1 MTLSQFINN
10 KRLQSVVVIVVVALA
25 ALVGLMLLMSWLASP
40 DTSTEVPEPVSQ
52 PAETNNRPAT
62 PAPTPTDEI
71 VATVNDVNISRQM
84 WQKAAQLD
92 AVMSKLAHQPVP
104 TAEETLDR
112 LVNEIL
118 VLEQQ
123 PDVPAPLAAE
133 VSARIDT
140 LSAAWNVS
148 APALET
154 ALAEANLTQADLTAR
169 MSRLLQV
176 ESALGR
182 VSQQGTDLNQWLAQ
196 ARASAEIG
204 VYRALANVASTP
216 PAVENSPP
224 TAVPAASVAET
235 QPAPAAPPPDVPVGS
250 DPGNAAP
257 DFSLPL
263 LNGGTLALNE
273 LRGKPAIINFWATWC
288 PPCRRELPALQAAY
302 ETYGDRIGFVA
313 VDVKEQPE
321 QVAGFVNELGI
332 TFPIVLDGD
341 GAVSGVAYKVRGIP
355 TTVFVDANGVIS
367 ARHVGPLD
375 ETTINSYLAPLLEP
389 MAATVEMPPA
399 ESQAEPGAQPA
410 VSAQSEAGLPVAP
423 DFTLPSATGDP
434 VALADYQ
441 DKSTLV
447 LVFYRGHT

>member
-1 MTLSQFINN
+1 M
-10 KRLQSVVVIVVVALA
+10 
-25 ALVGLMLLMSWLASP
+25 GWLASP
-40 DTSTEVPEPVSQ
+40 ETSAEVPKPVSQ
-52 PAETNNRPAT
+52 PAETSSQPAT
-62 PAPTPTDEI
+62 PAPAPTDEI
-71 VATVNDVNISRQM
+71 VATVNEINISRQT

-123 PDVPAPLAAE
+123 PDVPAPPAAD
-133 VSARIDT
+133 VSARVDA

-148 APALET
+148 EQALDT
-154 ALAEANLTQADLTAR
+154 ALAEAKLTRDDLTVR
-169 MSRLLQV
+169 MARLLQV
-176 ESALGR
+176 ESALGQI
-182 VSQQGTDLNQWLAQ
+182 SQQGTDLNQWLAQ

-204 VYRALANVASTP
+204 VYRALANAAPTP
-216 PAVENSPP
+216 PPVTENSPP
-224 TAVPAASVAET
+224 TPVPVSVAEN
-235 QPAPAAPPPDVPVGS
+235 QPAPPPDVPVGP

-263 LNGGTLALNE
+263 LDGGTLALNE

-332 TFPIVLDGD
+332 TFPIALDGD

-355 TTVFVDANGVIS
+355 TTVFVDSKGVVS

-375 ETTINSYLAPLLEP
+375 EATINSYLAPLLEP
-389 MAATVEMPPA
+389 MVATVEMPPA
-399 ESQAEPGAQPA
+399 ESQPEPVAQPDA
-410 VSAQSEAGLPVAP
+410 SAQPETALPAAP
-423 DFTLPSATGDP
+423 DFTLPSAAGDP
-434 VALADYQ
+434 VALSDYQ